1 MPSGARAVNDIS
13 RNFTP
18 SAILLDNYGL
28 SVQTVQLRRPRS
40 DRLDDETRGG
50 ASGGEDEESCHDN
63 MMTIDIH
70 GI

>member
-1 MPSGARAVNDIS
+1 MIFHEIS
-13 RNFTP
+13 HHK
-18 SAILLDNYGL
+18 AILLDNYGL
-28 SVQTVQLRRPRS
+28 SVQIVQLRRPRS

-50 ASGGEDEESCHDN
+50 AARGENEDSCHNN